1 MDNNTSQNSVNFL
14 DISNDIN
21 EFNNYNYYYPN
32 NFQETTIVNQA
43 AVQLSNV
50 SCDNFNCSYE
60 EPNDNIMPASY
71 VNEQFS
77 SQYTPQY
84 IDQNVNERILDRD
97 SPQYDINYP
106 QKNYRQFPELKFE
119 IPGYKII
126 IIPTF
131 PLNLDNLDMQNHDQ
145 NDQNYQNYQN
155 YNHSSNIVIDDLPPQ
170 NQQYQHFQ
178 QQNSS
183 FELNESFNYS

>member
-1 MDNNTSQNSVNFL
+1 MDNNPSQNSVNFL
-14 DISNDIN
+14 DISNDIS

-32 NFQETTIVNQA
+32 NFQETTNVNQA
-43 AVQLSNV
+43 AIQLSNV

-60 EPNDNIMPASY
+60 EPNDNIMPVSY

-84 IDQNVNERILDRD
+84 IDQNVNERILDQD

-106 QKNYRQFPELKFE
+106 QKNY
-119 IPGYKII
+119 
-126 IIPTF
+126 
-131 PLNLDNLDMQNHDQ
+131 H
-145 NDQNYQNYQN
+145 
-155 YNHSSNIVIDDLPPQ
+155 DLPPQ

>member
-1 MDNNTSQNSVNFL
+1 MDNNSSQNSVNFL
-14 DISNDIN
+14 NVSKDDIN
-21 EFNNYNYYYPN
+21 EFDNYNYYPN
-32 NFQETTIVNQA
+32 NLHETTNVNQA
-43 AVQLSNV
+43 AVQFSNV
-50 SCDNFNCSYE
+50 SYDNFNCSYE
-60 EPNDNIMPASY
+60 ETNDNIMPVSY
-71 VNEQFS
+71 VNEQIS

-84 IDQNVNERILDRD
+84 IDQNIDERILDQD
-97 SPQYDINYP
+97 PPQYEINYP

-155 YNHSSNIVIDDLPPQ
+155 YFHSSSNIVIDDLPPQ
-170 NQQYQHFQ
+170 NQQYQHSQ

-183 FELNESFNYS
+183 FESFNFF